1 MGTFLDNLRK
11 KMRERPIADTQKVT
25 NPKLPTK
32 VERDTAVF
40 AARQK
45 PMPNFKF
52 GTGTPLEKI
61 KARMAERAKN
71 VLSSG
76 MHYGDPAFRKSGFIH
91 KSAHGTLID
100 SSDAWSEAY
109 CENGLHRI
117 HWYFFNRETIELTET
132 EARHLSELITND
144 NKANSKLIVTVAL
157 DDMSRE
163 DYKEFI
169 KTSLQKTVE
178 QVNSNRLLH
187 SIISG
192 NTDEMT
198 LEVKFYNVQYFDAE
212 EQDLYFKP
220 KDIEIYT
227 IGRSDN
233 VFTEAANDITRT
245 KFFGDK
251 KHTLD
256 NIDKMNQ
263 WYCECTGLYYL
274 WKHSKAKIVGLEH
287 YRRYFGNTKRE
298 FLRAKEIKSLL
309 SKYDCIC
316 ASYKRRQKR
325 YDFLYR
331 DINKNIK
338 SECDKFWRYAKIDT
352 KKYGN
357 TVANTPDCNMFIAS
371 SQLLNEYASYIFP
384 LIQRWITDS
393 NFNKDKNKRV
403 IGYIF
408 EFTFAYWLECIAKK
422 HIYYADLIKV
432 EGTQSLK
439 RSISNNKK
447 INYSNFTK
455 LYVAYHK
462 PELKSKLRAKS
473 FDVLYDTTADLNE
486 NNINNLHDFFGEFTQ
501 MYYAWRNNKYS
512 PYIGFSNWRC
522 QLELPH
528 EMKCRFI
535 PQNKVCE
542 RRTLKGGFI
551 FSHGEPLYNEMVT
564 SISQLHADNSKYLKA
579 FNGTTFYM
587 GGHGIYKWEF
597 FVKCMEFAWGVMNDI
612 ITRNKLNTYDD
623 YVAFSNKMLK
633 KRTDWCHPDQK
644 QDHQYLFFGYIFE
657 RLITIFI
664 VANGGEK

>member
-11 KMRERPIADTQKVT
+11 KMIERPITDTQKVT

-32 VERDTAVF
+32 VERDFEAF

-61 KARMAERAKN
+61 KSRMAERAKN
-71 VLSSG
+71 VQSSG

-91 KSAHGTLID
+91 HSAHDTLID
-100 SSDAWSEAY
+100 SSDAWTEAY

-132 EARHLSELITND
+132 EARHLSELIKND

-169 KTSLQKTVE
+169 KTSLQKAVE
-178 QVNSNRLLH
+178 QVNSKRLLD

-192 NTDEMT
+192 NKDEMT
-198 LEVKFYNVQYFDAE
+198 LEVNFYNVQYFDAE

-233 VFTEAANDITRT
+233 VFTESANDITRT
-245 KFFGDK
+245 KFFCDK

-256 NIDKMNQ
+256 NMDDMNP
-263 WYCECTGLYYL
+263 WYSECSGLYYL
-274 WKHSKAKIVGLEH
+274 WKNSKAKIVGLEH
-287 YRRYFGNTKRE
+287 YRRYFGNSKQQ
-298 FLRAKEIKSLL
+298 FLRGKEIKELL

-316 ASYKRRQKR
+316 ASYKRHKKR
-325 YDFLYR
+325 FDFLYR
-331 DINKNIK
+331 EVNKSIK
-338 SECDKFWRYAKIDT
+338 AECEKFWKYAKLDT

-357 TVANTPDCNMFIAS
+357 TIANTPDCNMLIAPS
-371 SQLLNEYASYIFP
+371 TLLNEYASYLFP
-384 LIQRWITDS
+384 LVQRWIKDS
-393 NFNKDKNKRV
+393 HFNKEKNKRL

-408 EFTFAYWLECIAKK
+408 EFTFAYWLEVIAKK
-422 HIYYADLIKV
+422 RIYLADLIKV
-432 EGTQSLK
+432 EGTKTQK
-439 RSISNNKK
+439 RPITNNKK
-447 INYSNFTK
+447 INYANFVK

-462 PELKSKLRAKS
+462 PELKSKLRANH
-473 FDVLYDTTADLNE
+473 FDVLYDTTATITEDNL
-486 NNINNLHDFFGEFTQ
+486 NNLHDFFGEFTQ
-501 MYYAWRNNKYS
+501 MYYAWKNNKYS
-512 PYIGFSNWRC
+512 PYIGFSNWRD
-522 QLELPH
+522 QLEVPNKAPQL
-528 EMKCRFI
+528 FI
-535 PQNKVCE
+535 PQKKVCE

-551 FSHGEPLYNEMVT
+551 FSHGEPLYKEMVV
-564 SISQLHADNSKYLKA
+564 SIKKLYGDDSKYLKP
-579 FNGTTFYM
+579 FEGTTFYM
-587 GGHGIYKWEF
+587 GGHGIYKWDF
-597 FVKCMEFAWGVMNDI
+597 FVKCMEFTWGIMNDI
-612 ITRNKLNTYDD
+612 ITRNNLNTYDD

-657 RLITIFI
+657 RIITIFI